1 MPGPE
6 GEISRSLAE
15 PRGHGRG
22 TPGWVEA
29 DDLDAAA
36 LVSEVHELSEQLVV
50 AHDELRLQH
59 EELETARQRL
69 ETLTEY
75 CSSLFESAPV
85 IVVLTDQRAVVLQ
98 STRAAADLM
107 RQPVGPFLRRPFT
120 TWFDL
125 ADRSRVRRLVSEQ
138 TGREEGVLLRRTDGS
153 TQLVDVS
160 LTELAV
166 PGVGSPVLR
175 WQLTIPKTALR
186 IVPSVGAA
194 RNRDLAADL
203 TALAGRLG
211 ALRTVDD
218 TLEAMVA
225 EAVRLVPGADRAFV
239 VEVHRHGVVE
249 LLASSAAAADA
260 SARPAHLLTVPLR
273 LPGFEVTH
281 LRLAADHPLAA
292 EAAHIAELL
301 AVHFGLAVARVRKR
315 ENLEHALETRQ
326 LIGQAVGVLVERR
339 RLTST
344 AAFEQLVERSQLVN
358 LKIREIARIVV
369 ETGQDPEQIG
379 SP

>member
-1 MPGPE
+1 VPE
-6 GEISRSLAE
+6 WGEAE
-15 PRGHGRG
+15 
-22 TPGWVEA
+22 
-29 DDLDAAA
+29 DLDAAA
-36 LVSEVHELSEQLVV
+36 LVAEVHELSEQLVV
-50 AHDELRLQH
+50 AQDELRLQH

-75 CSSLFESAPV
+75 CSSLFESAPAV
-85 IVVLTDQRAVVLQ
+85 VVLTDQRGVVLQ

-125 ADRSRVRRLVSEQ
+125 ADRSRVRSLVSEQ
-138 TGREEGVLLRRTDGS
+138 SGREEGVLLRRTDGS

-160 LTELAV
+160 LTALAG
-166 PGVGSPVLR
+166 PSAGSPVLR
-175 WQLTIPKTALR
+175 WQLTTPKTALR
-186 IVPSVGAA
+186 IVPSVGTV

-218 TLEAMVA
+218 TLEAMVE

-249 LLASSAAAADA
+249 LLAPRAAAAGPTA
-260 SARPAHLLTVPLR
+260 EPAHLLTVPLR
-273 LPGFEVTH
+273 LPGFDATH
-281 LRLAADHPLAA
+281 LRLGADHPLGA
-292 EAAHIAELL
+292 EAADVAELL
-301 AVHFGLAVARVRKR
+301 AVHFSLTVARVRKR
-315 ENLEHALETRQ
+315 ENLERALETRQ

-339 RLTST
+339 RLTAT
-344 AAFEQLVERSQLVN
+344 AAFEALVERSQLVN
-358 LKIREIARIVV
+358 LKLREIARIVV
-369 ETGQDPEQIG
+369 ETGQDPEQIR
-379 SP
+379 SS